1 VEAGSWWGTGR
12 PPGTCVNRV
21 PGLRERLPLT
31 LPFDS
36 MVLPLLELVPEL
48 QALFVALLVDAT
60 TAGRL
65 AQASRVCKELLK
77 PRLVALRAGLRLA
90 AQARREELR
99 QRKRAAVLQLFEVVD
114 GGAFYRCMAHVW
126 SGGTPCGKHLH
137 VARSG
142 SLSRL
147 MCHLQQ
153 YHADEYRAAMLACDM
168 ISLEQR

>member
-1 VEAGSWWGTGR
+1 VGDRQATGYLCE
-12 PPGTCVNRV
+12 PGTRLARTPPFNFAFRLHGSSPARV
-21 PGLRERLPLT
+21 GARAA
-31 LPFDS
+31 
-36 MVLPLLELVPEL
+36 
-48 QALFVALLVDAT
+48 ALFVALLVDAT